1 MKMYS
6 VFLRN
11 LGRDAA
17 SDLVFVKQGFCWP
30 AFFFTALWALWNRM
44 WWQALGIFAV
54 VALAGWA
61 PRVAGLGSEAESICS
76 LAAALAIGFIGN
88 DLRAWALAD
97 KGFDE
102 VAIASG
108 KSVDEA
114 ERRFLDDADIDAN
127 GIYA

>member
-30 AFFFTALWALWNRM
+30 AFFFTAFWALWNRM
-44 WWQALGIFAV
+44 WWQALGIFAI

-61 PRVAGLGSEAESICS
+61 PRAAGLGSEAESICS

-88 DLRAWALAD
+88 DLRAWAPAW
-97 KGFDE
+97 
-102 VAIASG
+102 
-108 KSVDEA
+108 
-114 ERRFLDDADIDAN
+114 R
-127 GIYA
+127 